1 MKSKNYE
8 DFVEKFK
15 PKKTTDDCYTP
26 PLVYE
31 AISDWVAK
39 EYNLDKSTF
48 CRPFYPG
55 GDYEN
60 YDYSGKIVVDNPPF
74 SLLAK
79 ILDFYT
85 RNKIKCFLFAP
96 TLTIF
101 SNKRSYN
108 YTTIL
113 CGISITYENG
123 AVVNTSFIT
132 NLDDPAL
139 QIRTAPTLYK
149 VVKLAD
155 NKTLAAI
162 KKQLPKYFYPD
173 NVITSAKLYPFA
185 KYGIDIK
192 IKKSQCHFIRALESQ
207 KAKKRLFLAL
217 VFLISDSVK
226 AELQK
231 AELQKA
237 ELQKAEATETN
248 NWELSSEELLI
259 IKSLGQ
265 GGENNAEGD

>member
-31 AISDWVAK
+31 AISDWVAN

-96 TLTIF
+96 TLTVF
-101 SNKRSYN
+101 SNKRCCD
-108 YTTIL
+108 YTVIL
-113 CGISITYENG
+113 CGIGITYENG

-132 NLDDPAL
+132 NLDDPDL
-139 QIRTAPTLYK
+139 QIRAVPVLYEA
-149 VVKLAD
+149 VKLAD
-155 NKTLAAI
+155 DKTLSAI
-162 KKQLPKYFYPD
+162 KKQLPKYSYPD
-173 NVITSAKLYPFA
+173 SVITSAKLYPFA

-192 IKKSQCHFIRALESQ
+192 IKKITMPFYQSFRIT
-207 KAKKRLFLAL
+207 KG
-217 VFLISDSVK
+217 
-226 AELQK
+226 
-231 AELQKA
+231 
-237 ELQKAEATETN
+237 
-248 NWELSSEELLI
+248 EE
-259 IKSLGQ
+259 KGYFWRWFFDF
-265 GGENNAEGD
+265 G

>member
-1 MKSKNYE
+1 ML
-8 DFVEKFK
+8 
-15 PKKTTDDCYTP
+15 T
-26 PLVYE
+26 
-31 AISDWVAK
+31 I
-39 EYNLDKSTF
+39 
-48 CRPFYPG
+48 R
-55 GDYEN
+55 
-60 YDYSGKIVVDNPPF
+60 PF

-96 TLTIF
+96 TLTVFSNI
-101 SNKRSYN
+101 SNKRSCN
-108 YTTIL
+108 YTVIL
-113 CGISITYENG
+113 CGISITYEND

-132 NLDDPAL
+132 NLDDPDL

-149 VVKLAD
+149 AVKFAD

-162 KKQLPKYFYPD
+162 KKQLPKYSYPD
-173 NVITSAKLYPFA
+173 SVITSAKLYPFA

-207 KAKKRLFLAL
+207 RAKKKVIFGAG
-217 VFLISDSVK
+217 FLISDSV
-226 AELQK
+226 K

-259 IKSLGQ
+259 IKSLRQ
-265 GGENNAEGD
+265 GGENDAENN

>member
-1 MKSKNYE
+1 VKSKNYE

-26 PLVYE
+26 SLVYE
-31 AISDWVAK
+31 AISDWVAN

-48 CRPFYPG
+48 CRPFYSG

-101 SNKRSYN
+101 SNKKSCN

-132 NLDDPAL
+132 NLDDPDL

-149 VVKLAD
+149 AVKLAD

-162 KKQLPKYFYPD
+162 KKQLPKYSYPD
-173 NVITSAKLYPFA
+173 SVITSAKLYPFA

-207 KAKKRLFLAL
+207 RAKKKAIFGAG
-217 VFLISDSVK
+217 FLISDSVK

-231 AELQKA
+231 AELQKI
-237 ELQKAEATETN
+237 EATEMN

-265 GGENNAEGD
+265 GGENDAENN

>member
-1 MKSKNYE
+1 MKNQDYK

-31 AISDWVAK
+31 AISDWVAN

-96 TLTIF
+96 TLTML
-101 SNKRSYN
+101 SNKRCCD
-108 YTTIL
+108 YTVIL
-113 CGISITYENG
+113 CGISITYANG
-123 AVVNTSFIT
+123 ARVNTSFIT
-132 NLDDPAL
+132 NLDDPDL
-139 QIRTAPTLYK
+139 QIRAVPVLYEA
-149 VVKLAD
+149 VKLAD
-155 NKTLAAI
+155 DKTLSAI
-162 KKQLPKYFYPD
+162 KKQFPKYSYPD
-173 NVITSAKLYPFA
+173 SVITSAKLYPFA

-192 IKKSQCHFIRALESQ
+192 IKKSQCHFIRALDSQ
-207 KAKKRLFLAL
+207 RAEKKAIFGGGFL
-217 VFLISDSVK
+217 VSDSVK

-259 IKSLGQ
+259 IKSLT
-265 GGENNAEGD
+265 

>member
-1 MKSKNYE
+1 MKNQDYK

-26 PLVYE
+26 TLVYE
-31 AISDWVAK
+31 AISDWVAN

-96 TLTIF
+96 TLTMF
-101 SNKRSYN
+101 SNKRSCN

-132 NLDDPAL
+132 NLDDPDL
-139 QIRTAPTLYK
+139 QIRTAPALYK
-149 VVKLAD
+149 AIKVAD
-155 NKTLAAI
+155 DKTLSVI
-162 KKQLPKYFYPD
+162 KKQLPKYSYPD
-173 NVITSAKLYPFA
+173 SVITASKLYPFA

-192 IKKSQCHFIRALESQ
+192 IKKNTMPFYQSFRITKGEEKGYFWCW
-207 KAKKRLFLAL
+207 LFGLRHC
-217 VFLISDSVK
+217 
-226 AELQK
+226 Q
-231 AELQKA
+231 
-237 ELQKAEATETN
+237 N
-248 NWELSSEELLI
+248 
-259 IKSLGQ
+259 
-265 GGENNAEGD
+265 